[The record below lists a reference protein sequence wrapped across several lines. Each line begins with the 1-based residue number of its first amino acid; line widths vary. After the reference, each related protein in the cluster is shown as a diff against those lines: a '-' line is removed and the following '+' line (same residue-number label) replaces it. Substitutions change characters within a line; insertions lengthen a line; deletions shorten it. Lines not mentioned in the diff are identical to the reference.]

1 MFFDTTYFGYGVSL
15 VLVGWVVGMCVGIAF
30 KILRSVSLF

>member
-1 MFFDTTYFGYGVSL
+1 MFDVTYFGYGVSL
-15 VLVGWVVGMCVGIAF
+15 VLVGWVVGMSVGIAF